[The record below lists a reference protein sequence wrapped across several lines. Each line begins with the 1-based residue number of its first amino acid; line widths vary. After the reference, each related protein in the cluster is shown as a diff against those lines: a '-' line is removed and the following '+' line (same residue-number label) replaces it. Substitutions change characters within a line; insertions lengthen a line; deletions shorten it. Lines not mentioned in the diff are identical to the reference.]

1 MRYFSIY
8 GLMYTIFCIK
18 FQLRE
23 TNLSIIILS
32 QNNKE
37 DAADH
42 ECAED
47 DDSHHSNHGVPPN
60 AAPEYKRL
68 IAIQGG
74 KTKGK
79 VEQWINADPDKVRRV
94 SLSEEKLE
102 SIVLTH
108 GKEIIR

>member
-1 MRYFSIY
+1 M
-8 GLMYTIFCIK
+8 L
-18 FQLRE
+18 FQ
-23 TNLSIIILS
+23 ND
-32 QNNKE
+32 KE
-37 DAADH
+37 DDADH
-42 ECAED
+42 ECPED
-47 DDSHHSNHGVPPN
+47 DDSHHSNHGVQPN

-102 SIVLTH
+102 TIVLSH